1 MTNKKEEAARLAAAA
16 LDPMLSP
23 RIERRTPRV
32 AMNTVTDFTGE
43 LGKVERD
50 LVESQKKLALYE
62 GSLPTRRLSP
72 GLIKPSKFANRIER
86 SFDGANFEAFKE
98 EIASAG
104 GNVQPIKVRPA
115 VDGFYE
121 IVFGHRRHRACLE
134 LGLDVLALIQENMSD
149 KELFEDMS
157 RENEQRK
164 DLSAYE
170 LALHYKR
177 AIDLKL
183 YKNWSEIAA
192 VLGKTKQLVS
202 RYSALAELPKAVV
215 DAFPSPN
222 DIQPKWA
229 EKLRR
234 VVEVDASAVM
244 QAVKGVKGR
253 GLNARS
259 VFEVL
264 INLPE
269 KEFTRVNYPVGIWKE
284 SAKRI
289 FVEIE
294 KADLSEE
301 QAQKLKDFISSLKPR
316 SSPG

>member
-1 MTNKKEEAARLAAAA
+1 MTSKKEEAVRLAAAA
-16 LDPMLSP
+16 LDSNLSP
-23 RIERRTPRV
+23 RTERRAPRV

-43 LGKVERD
+43 LGKIEKD
-50 LVESQKKLALYE
+50 LVQTQNRLALYE
-62 GSLPTRRLSP
+62 GSLPTRKLSP
-72 GLIKPSKFANRIER
+72 SSVKPSKFANRIEH
-86 SFDGANFEAFKE
+86 SFEGADFKAFKE

-104 GNVQPIKVRPA
+104 GNVQPIKVRPT

-121 IVFGHRRHRACLE
+121 IVYGHRRNRACLE
-134 LGLDVLALIQENMSD
+134 LGLEVLALIQENMSD
-149 KELFEDMS
+149 KELFEEMS

-177 AIDLKL
+177 GIDLKL

-202 RYSALAELPKAVV
+202 RYSALAELPKAIVE
-215 DAFPSPN
+215 AFPSPN

-244 QAVKGVKGR
+244 SAVKGVKGR
-253 GLNARS
+253 GLNARA
-259 VFEVL
+259 VFEAL
-264 INLPE
+264 INLPQR
-269 KEFTRVNYPVGIWKE
+269 EFTRVNYPVGVWKE
-284 SAKRI
+284 SDNRI

-294 KADLSEE
+294 KAQLSEP
-301 QAQKLKDFISSLKPR
+301 QIQDLKDFIGSLKSK

>member
-1 MTNKKEEAARLAAAA
+1 MTSKKEEAVRLAAAA
-16 LDPMLSP
+16 LDSNLSP
-23 RIERRTPRV
+23 RTERRAPRV

-43 LGKVERD
+43 LGKIEKD
-50 LVESQKKLALYE
+50 LVQTQSRLALYE
-62 GSLPTRRLSP
+62 GSLPTRKLSP
-72 GLIKPSKFANRIER
+72 SSIKPSKFANRIEH
-86 SFDGANFEAFKE
+86 SFEGADFKAFKE

-104 GNVQPIKVRPA
+104 GNVQPIKVRPT

-121 IVFGHRRHRACLE
+121 IVYGHRRNRACLE
-134 LGLDVLALIQENMSD
+134 LGLEVLALIQENMSD
-149 KELFEDMS
+149 KELFEEMS

-177 AIDLKL
+177 GIDLKL

-202 RYSALAELPKAVV
+202 RYSALAELPKAIVE
-215 DAFPSPN
+215 AFPSPN

-244 QAVKGVKGR
+244 SAVKGVKGR
-253 GLNARS
+253 GLNARA
-259 VFEVL
+259 VFEAL
-264 INLPE
+264 INLPQR
-269 KEFTRVNYPVGIWKE
+269 EFTRVNYPVGVWKE
-284 SAKRI
+284 SDKRI

-294 KADLSEE
+294 KAHLSEP
-301 QAQKLKDFISSLKPR
+301 QIQDLKDFIGSLKSK

>member
-1 MTNKKEEAARLAAAA
+1 MTSKKEEAVRLAAAA
-16 LDPMLSP
+16 LDSNLSP
-23 RIERRTPRV
+23 RTERRAPRV

-43 LGKVERD
+43 LGKIEKD
-50 LVESQKKLALYE
+50 LVQTQNRLALYE
-62 GSLPTRRLSP
+62 GSLPTRKLSP
-72 GLIKPSKFANRIER
+72 SSVKPSKFANRIEH
-86 SFDGANFEAFKE
+86 SFEGADFKAFKE

-104 GNVQPIKVRPA
+104 GNVQPIKVRPT

-121 IVFGHRRHRACLE
+121 IVYGHRRNRACLE
-134 LGLDVLALIQENMSD
+134 LGLEVLALIQENMSD
-149 KELFEDMS
+149 KELFEEMS

-177 AIDLKL
+177 GIDLKL

-202 RYSALAELPKAVV
+202 RYSALAELPKAIVE
-215 DAFPSPN
+215 AFPSPN

-244 QAVKGVKGR
+244 SAVKGVKGR
-253 GLNARS
+253 GLNARA
-259 VFEVL
+259 VFEAL
-264 INLPE
+264 INLPQR
-269 KEFTRVNYPVGIWKE
+269 EFTRVNYPVGVWKE
-284 SAKRI
+284 SDNRI

-294 KADLSEE
+294 KAH
-301 QAQKLKDFISSLKPR
+301 
-316 SSPG
+316 

>member
-1 MTNKKEEAARLAAAA
+1 MTSKKEEAVRLAAAA
-16 LDPMLSP
+16 LDSNLSP
-23 RIERRTPRV
+23 RTERRAPRV

-43 LGKVERD
+43 LGKIEKD
-50 LVESQKKLALYE
+50 LVQTQNRLALYE
-62 GSLPTRRLSP
+62 GSLPTRKLSP
-72 GLIKPSKFANRIER
+72 SSVKPSKFANRIEH
-86 SFDGANFEAFKE
+86 SFEGADFKAFKE

-104 GNVQPIKVRPA
+104 GNVQPIKVRPT

-121 IVFGHRRHRACLE
+121 IVYGHRRNRACLE
-134 LGLDVLALIQENMSD
+134 LGLEVLALIQENMSD
-149 KELFEDMS
+149 KELFEEMS

-177 AIDLKL
+177 GIDLKL

-202 RYSALAELPKAVV
+202 RYSALAELPKAIVE
-215 DAFPSPN
+215 AFPSPN

-244 QAVKGVKGR
+244 SAVKGVKGR
-253 GLNARS
+253 GLNARA
-259 VFEVL
+259 VFEAL
-264 INLPE
+264 INLPQR
-269 KEFTRVNYPVGIWKE
+269 EFTRVNYPVGVWKE
-284 SAKRI
+284 SDKRI
-289 FVEIE
+289 FVERE
-294 KADLSEE
+294 KARLSEP
-301 QAQKLKDFISSLKPR
+301 QIQDLKDFIGSLKSK

>member
-1 MTNKKEEAARLAAAA
+1 MTSKKEEAARLAAAA
-16 LDPMLSP
+16 LDPILSP
-23 RIERRTPRV
+23 RIERRAPRV

-43 LGKVERD
+43 LGKVEKD
-50 LVESQKKLALYE
+50 LVQTQNKLALYE
-62 GSLPTRRLSP
+62 GSLPTRKLSP
-72 GLIKPSKFANRIER
+72 SVVKPSKFANRIEQ
-86 SFDGANFEAFKE
+86 SFDGADFEAFKE

-104 GNVQPIKVRPA
+104 GNVQPIKVRPTG
-115 VDGFYE
+115 DGFYE
-121 IVFGHRRHRACLE
+121 IVFGHRRNRACQE
-134 LGLDVLALIQENMSD
+134 LGLEVLALIQENMSD
-149 KELFEDMS
+149 KQLFEEMS

-244 QAVKGVKGR
+244 QAVNGVKGR
-253 GLNARS
+253 GLSARS

-264 INLPE
+264 INVPE
-269 KEFTRVNYPVGIWKE
+269 KEFTRVNYPIGVWKE
-284 SAKRI
+284 TAKRI
-289 FVEIE
+289 SFELE
-294 KADLSEE
+294 KAHLSEQQME
-301 QAQKLKDFISSLKPR
+301 ELKAFIGSLKPK